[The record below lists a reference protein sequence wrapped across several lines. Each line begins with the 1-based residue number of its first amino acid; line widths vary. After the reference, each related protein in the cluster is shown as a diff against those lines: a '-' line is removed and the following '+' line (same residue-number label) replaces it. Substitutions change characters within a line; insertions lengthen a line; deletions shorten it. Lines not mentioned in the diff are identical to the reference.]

1 MLHKVYI
8 LDKKFDL
15 NIFQEGERYYDMIFC
30 SWPWIVVSRSTKIIS
45 LKLSEWFQS
54 YQQGLSPVF
63 SRHACVFSH
72 VTMTMHQLALQHLSA
87 LNVTLIKNSK
97 CSFGHETSRQSCVY
111 VITSLLND
119 CLWTCPVRA
128 PSSVIGMQSKAS
140 GSFNN
145 VILFVGPEAKVVTQT
160 WTRCVTVEF
169 QPVLLLT
176 FFCISV
182 FVVKNYSKF
191 FPHD

>member
-8 LDKKFDL
+8 LDKNFDW

-111 VITSLLND
+111 VITSLFAFEHV
-119 CLWTCPVRA
+119 LWEHRA
-128 PSSVIGMQSKAS
+128 QSLGCSPKLLEAS
-140 GSFNN
+140 ITLYFLLALRLKLLHKHGHD
-145 VILFVGPEAKVVTQT
+145 
-160 WTRCVTVEF
+160 
-169 QPVLLLT
+169 VLQ
-176 FFCISV
+176 
-182 FVVKNYSKF
+182 
-191 FPHD
+191 